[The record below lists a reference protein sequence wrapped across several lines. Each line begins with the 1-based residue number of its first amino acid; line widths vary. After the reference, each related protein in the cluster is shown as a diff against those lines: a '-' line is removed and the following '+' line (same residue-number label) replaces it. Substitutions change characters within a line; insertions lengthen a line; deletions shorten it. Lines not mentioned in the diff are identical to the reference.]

1 MQWTIEIYVLL
12 RARSLMMIN
21 RCWRGVYFV
30 ISGRQGTRD
39 RSKDVDKVAKCSL
52 FCLLTRGL
60 FGVVATRQILTHK
73 NGGTSL
79 STAGPVGNQMD
90 VYARPRDHLNT
101 VYWRIPLYFMSISF
115 YGLLSFYE
123 RTKK

>member
-1 MQWTIEIYVLL
+1 
-12 RARSLMMIN
+12 MMVIGT
-21 RCWRGVYFV
+21 GVGLFRHF
-30 ISGRQGTRD
+30 SGTRD